1 MKKILSM
8 LLALTMV
15 FALVA
20 CGGGDAPAEDGKIS
34 TAVEGKLTMATNATF
49 PPYEYY
55 EDGKV
60 VGIDVE
66 IAGAVANKLGLELVV
81 EDMEFDAIV
90 EAVKSGKADLG
101 LAGMTVSPE
110 RLEVVNFTVPY
121 ATGIQSVIVAEGSSI
136 TSVDDLFAEGA
147 NHIVGVQ
154 RNTTGDIYASDD
166 IEGAG
171 LGTVDRYSKHADAI
185 QALKTGKVDCVI
197 VDNEPAKA
205 FVQEIDG
212 LTLLDTNYAE
222 EDYAACMSKT
232 NQPLYD
238 AVNAALEE
246 LIADGTI
253 GGIIEKYIPSK

>member
-1 MKKILSM
+1 MKKILSL
-8 LLALTMV
+8 LLASIMV

-20 CGGGDAPAEDGKIS
+20 CGSSNDTAEDGQIT
-34 TAVEGKLTMATNATF
+34 TAVAGKLTMATNATF

-55 EDGKV
+55 ENGKV
-60 VGIDVE
+60 VGIDAE
-66 IAGAVANKLGLELVV
+66 IANAVATKLGLELVI
-81 EDMEFDAIV
+81 EDMEFEAIP

-101 LAGMTVSPE
+101 LAGMTVNPE
-110 RLEVVNFTVPY
+110 RQEVVNFTVPY

-147 NHIVGVQ
+147 NHVIGVQ
-154 RNTTGDIYASDD
+154 RNTTGDAYTTSD
-166 IEGAG
+166 IEKAG

-185 QALKTGKVDCVI
+185 QALKTGKVDCVV
-197 VDNEPAKA
+197 VDNAPAKV
-205 FVQEIDG
+205 FVKEIDG

-222 EDYAACMSKT
+222 EDYAACMSKK
-232 NQPLYD
+232 NQPLCD

-253 GGIIEKYIPSK
+253 AGIIEKYIPTK